1 MSVRKKDA
9 DCISL
14 SLPDCKIKDGAS
26 AFPLKWNNKPGKKR
40 HSSTDQGQCVTK
52 ILRILKTTR
61 FNKVWYNLEE
71 EAQRRRS
78 IDKVPLQI

>member
-9 DCISL
+9 DYISL
-14 SLPDCKIKDGAS
+14 SLPDCKIKDGA
-26 AFPLKWNNKPGKKR
+26 FPLKWKNKPGKKR
-40 HSSTDQGQCVTK
+40 HSSTDQGQCVTNK
-52 ILRILKTTR
+52 IVRILKNTR
-61 FNKVWYNLEE
+61 FNKVLYNLEE

>member
-1 MSVRKKDA
+1 MEKLARKKWTLRKS
-9 DCISL
+9 INTST
-14 SLPDCKIKDGAS
+14 
-26 AFPLKWNNKPGKKR
+26 NK
-40 HSSTDQGQCVTK
+40 GQCVTK

-61 FNKVWYNLEE
+61 FNKVLYNLEE